1 VQISSPLLLD
11 AVPDAIVATTAG
23 GQILYWNKSAEAIF
37 GYSSDEAVGQ
47 SLEELIVPASGV
59 DEFRRGLGEAIA
71 RGTSSGESVRR
82 RKDGSLV
89 FVAVNRKV
97 LTGADGLAEGGVV
110 VSSMRDVT
118 DEKVQRDADL
128 VASAFRNLLESM
140 PDGIVIVN
148 SIGRVVIAN
157 TRAESMF
164 GHAAGA
170 LIGKPIEALLPQ
182 RFRDTHVAHRSNY
195 FTQPRVRSMG
205 IGMSLYGL
213 RHDGVEFPVE
223 ISLSPLALGEGNL
236 VMSAI
241 RDVSER
247 AEAEQKFRGLLE
259 AAPDAI
265 VIVDSEGTIVIVNT
279 QVERLF
285 GYARSELI
293 GRKVELLLPHRFH
306 AQHPTHRT
314 RFFTEP
320 NVRPMGVGLELYG
333 RRRDGEEFPV
343 EISLSPLETRD
354 GTLVSSAIRDIT
366 DRKRVEKALQ
376 EKNLEL
382 ANAMLARDRFLA
394 SMSHE
399 LRTPLNAIIGF
410 TGTLLMKLPG
420 PLTADQQK
428 QLETVQSSSR
438 HLLAL
443 INDLLDVAK
452 IDTGNVEA
460 TFEKVL
466 ARELVGEVAEALRP
480 QAIRKGLEFE
490 VRLSGT
496 DIELQTDRRALR
508 QIILNLVNNA
518 VKFTVQGSVTISIRR
533 QDGASGRSVEFV
545 VADTGIGIREDDQ
558 RRLFEPFARLNPSR
572 ESPEGT
578 GLGLHISRKL
588 AEVVGGRI
596 TVDSEFGKGS
606 TFVLAIPGP

>member
-1 VQISSPLLLD
+1 MNSPQQLLD
-11 AVPDAIVATTAG
+11 ALPDAIVATTAG
-23 GQILYWNKSAEAIF
+23 GEVLYWSKSAESAF
-37 GYSSDEAVGQ
+37 GYSSGEAVGQ
-47 SLEELIVPASGV
+47 SLESLIVGSTGV
-59 DEFRRGLGEAIA
+59 DEVRQNLGETIA
-71 RGTSSGESVRR
+71 RGTFSGESVRR

-89 FVAVNRKV
+89 FVAVNSKA
-97 LTGADGLAEGGVV
+97 LIGSDGRTPVV

-118 DEKVQRDADL
+118 REKVQRDANL
-128 VASAFRNLLESM
+128 VTSAFRDLLESM

-148 SIGRVVIAN
+148 SIGRVVNAN
-157 TRAESMF
+157 TRAEAMF
-164 GHAAGA
+164 GYAAGE
-170 LIGKPIEALLPQ
+170 LTGKPIEVLLPH

-195 FTQPRVRSMG
+195 FAQPRVRSMG

-213 RHDGVEFPVE
+213 RSDGVEFPVE
-223 ISLSPLALGEGNL
+223 ISLSPLALDEGRL

-247 AEAEQKFRGLLE
+247 ADAEQKFRGILE

-265 VIVDSEGTIVIVNT
+265 VIVDREGTIVIVNS

-285 GYARSELI
+285 GYERAELV

-306 AQHPTHRT
+306 PQHPAHRT
-314 RFFTEP
+314 RFFAEP
-320 NVRPMGVGLELYG
+320 NVRPMGAGLELYG
-333 RRRDGEEFPV
+333 RRRNGEEFPV

-376 EKNLEL
+376 EKNLDL
-382 ANAMLARDRFLA
+382 ANAILAKDRFLA

-452 IDTGNVEA
+452 IDTGNAEA
-460 TFEKVL
+460 TIERVL
-466 ARELVGEVAEALRP
+466 ANELVSEVAEVLRP
-480 QAIRKGLEFE
+480 QATRKGLQFE
-490 VRLSGT
+490 VTLPDTG
-496 DIELQTDRRALR
+496 IELQTDRRALR

-518 VKFTVQGSVTISIRR
+518 VKFTQRGSITISVR
-533 QDGASGRSVEFV
+533 QEAAPPKRVEFV

-558 RRLFEPFARLNPSR
+558 RRLFEPFARVGASR
-572 ESPEGT
+572 ETPEGT
-578 GLGLHISRKL
+578 GLGLHISQKL
-588 AEVVGGRI
+588 ATLLGGRI
-596 TVDSEFGKGS
+596 TLDSEFGKGS
-606 TFVLAIPGP
+606 TFVLALPGH